1 MAIPVN
7 IEQNFG
13 AHVHE
18 AIGQG
23 MNTEILLRLTG
34 DPLYSFNAKLR
45 DDGYSIEEKN
55 AIYSAIIKWRS
66 ETRGC

>member
-1 MAIPVN
+1 MAIPVV
-7 IEQNFG
+7 IEKNFG

-34 DPLYSFNAKLR
+34 DHLQTFNAKLR

-55 AIYSAIIKWRS
+55 AIYTEITKWRS
-66 ETRGC
+66 GK